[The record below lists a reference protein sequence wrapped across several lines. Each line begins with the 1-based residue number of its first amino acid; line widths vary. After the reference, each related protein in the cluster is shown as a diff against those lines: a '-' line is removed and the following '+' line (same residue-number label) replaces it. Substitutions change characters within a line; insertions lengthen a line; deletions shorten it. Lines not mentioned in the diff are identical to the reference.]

1 MDAFL
6 RRKARTCLLTFFILC
21 CCLARRSL
29 VLHKLALVRTVQT
42 ITCRRSRRYWMRN
55 RLVAE
60 HFTCYSLYKWCCK
73 T

>member
-6 RRKARTCLLTFFILC
+6 RRKVRTCLLIFLILC

-29 VLHKLALVRTVQT
+29 VLHKVALVRTVQT

-55 RLVAE
+55 RLAAG
-60 HFTCYSLYKWCCK
+60 HFIRYSLYKRCCK